1 MKNQKPIAGLV
12 VFLIAFAVSC
22 GSGSDGQVASVNG
35 RGISTAEFDAYLA
48 YRNLPDNDQKKRRN
62 ALEEY
67 TRREGI
73 ADAIEA
79 SGLLDAD
86 AIAVE
91 LREYRKEML
100 LSRYFDEF
108 LRENVTD
115 QAVLNYYNSNPEE
128 FGEERIRVA
137 HILLRTR
144 PDMDDSERLVKLTT
158 AREAYSKLVAGE
170 DFAALAKDYSE
181 DQVSGKKGGELGW
194 LKRGA
199 VSEVFSQKVFSL
211 GESELSEP
219 FETPFGFHI
228 VRILEPAQTTR
239 RPFEAAKGDIRYQLR
254 QRAKLAELDRL
265 SQGIVIQLAGGS

>member
-22 GSGSDGQVASVNG
+22 GSDSDGQVASVNG

-128 FGEERIRVA
+128 FGEERTRVA

-158 AREAYSKLVAGE
+158 AREVYSKLVAGE

-211 GESELSEP
+211 EESELSEP

-254 QRAKLAELDRL
+254 QRAKRAELDRL
-265 SQGIVIQLAGGS
+265 SQDIVIQLAGGS